1 MKEEFRSTWELY
13 AKAWTA
19 VSTVE
24 RQHLLE
30 QSVGSDCIYS
40 DPLVQCRGL
49 GELIAY
55 IEQFQQGLP
64 GGAFSTQEFDEH
76 HDQALATWNM
86 VDARGTVLNPGT
98 SFVRFDESRRLAQMT
113 GFFSVPKAEP

>member
-19 VSTVE
+19 VSTAE

-40 DPLVQCRGL
+40 DPYVQCQGL

-55 IEQFQQGLP
+55 IEQFQQGFP
-64 GGAFSTQEFDEH
+64 GGAFSTQEFAEH
-76 HDQALATWNM
+76 HDQALAKWNM
-86 VDARGTVLNPGT
+86 VDARRTVLCPGT
-98 SFVRFDESRRLAQMT
+98 SFVRFDENRYLKQMT
-113 GFFSVPKAEP
+113 GFFVLPKAGQ